1 MKRILDFLGFKKE
14 FWVDNIR
21 IRTNFVPQFELDDKN
36 IKEAKRI
43 VKILSPIIRKWYL
56 VSGGVSFTRFN
67 EQYHLTLRLSDMEL
81 DGSTIP
87 KDIQEDILSDF
98 EYYFNIKEEKVTGYF
113 ELNSTSEYI
122 IITIVL

>member
-56 VSGGVSFTRFN
+56 VAGGVSFTRFN